1 MIHAPP
7 KRPTEWWRRREW
19 RKYAEDLFKYYAH
32 RRNYTLT
39 LDPDAKL
46 IAAVDPVSKLV
57 IVNPNLP
64 TPRPGTGL
72 EVRETPSPDQRTATL
87 LKALLAHE
95 AAHVRYSCE
104 KPAGLL
110 GQIWNALEDER
121 IERLISQDHPD
132 LEAAFTHLGDTLLTN
147 REQDNPPTALEGC
160 LLWRW
165 LHDRGAGEWSC
176 SEPQAWEL
184 VRPLVEAA
192 WEAGS
197 SEEVVSLSRRILDLL
212 GVPQD
217 TPATDDDLLSE
228 PSATGGGQSGEG
240 DEGDESS
247 DAPEAP
253 GGAGG
258 EGRGGGE
265 PEAPVDPGT
274 SSYRRAESILAEV
287 EGQARALAGA
297 LLPPPEKRLPVS
309 SRSRGRF
316 DYGRSYQG
324 SERPFQY
331 RARSAPRSVEV
342 RLLHDLSGSMGS
354 AEAYGS
360 NQFVS
365 IRAAMML
372 HRACELAGVP
382 FTHHGFMHGDP
393 IPITDPSVN
402 AEAGRQAIAGLRSSG
417 GTYLAP
423 SLEMSAR
430 ECRDNTILFVL
441 CDGWLDDN
449 DAMACSRIVKRMKGQ
464 VVPLL
469 IGGATEALPTFKRI
483 FGQAQPISNV
493 ADLPRVVRTYLE
505 AVAPVTS

>member
-7 KRPTEWWRRREW
+7 KRPQEWWRRREW
-19 RKYAEDLFKYYAH
+19 RKYAEDLFKYYSH

-46 IAAVDPVSKLV
+46 IAAVDPASKLV

-64 TPRPGTGL
+64 TPRPGRL
-72 EVRETPSPDQRTATL
+72 EVRHEPAPNERTATI

-95 AAHVRYSCE
+95 AAHVRYSCQ
-104 KPAGLL
+104 KPDGLL
-110 GQIWNALEDER
+110 GQIWNSLEDER
-121 IERLISQDHPD
+121 IERLIAQDHPD
-132 LEAAFTHLGDTLLTN
+132 LESAFTHIGDTMLTN
-147 REQDNPPTALEGC
+147 RKTQDPPSALEGC

-165 LHDRGAGEWSC
+165 LHDREPGEWAC
-176 SEPQAWEL
+176 REPAAWER
-184 VRPLVEAA
+184 VKPLVEAA
-192 WEAGS
+192 WVAGS

-217 TPATDDDLLSE
+217 APALNDDELLGE
-228 PSATGGGQSGEG
+228 PSATGGGEA
-240 DEGDESS
+240 DEGGEEVE
-247 DAPEAP
+247 APEAP
-253 GGAGG
+253 GGTPGGAGVD
-258 EGRGGGE
+258 RE
-265 PEAPVDPGT
+265 PAAPFDPGT
-274 SSYRRAESILAEV
+274 VEQRRAELILAEV
-287 EGQARALAGA
+287 EGQARALASA
-297 LLPPPEKRLPVS
+297 LLPPPEKRLPMS

-316 DYGRSYQG
+316 DYGRHYQR

-331 RARSAPRSVEV
+331 RCRSAPRQVEV

-354 AEAYGS
+354 ASTPGS
-360 NQFVS
+360 NQYVS

-372 HRACELAGVP
+372 HRACELTGVP

-393 IPITDPSVN
+393 IPVTDPSMGV
-402 AEAGRQAIAGLRSSG
+402 EAGRQAIAGVRSAG
-417 GTYLAP
+417 GTYLTP

-441 CDGWLDDN
+441 CDGWLEES
-449 DAMACSRIVKRMKGQ
+449 DAATCSRIAKRMRGQ

-469 IGGATEALPTFKRI
+469 IGGAAEALPLFKRV
-483 FGQAQPISNV
+483 FGRAQPISNV